1 MRQLQQVHGIGQA
14 IEVFLSH
21 LAPVA
26 AVEQVSLLAA
36 VGRVLADEI
45 RSPEPLPG
53 FHRSTMDGYA
63 VHSRETAGASESL
76 PTLLTLHPETLIG
89 QAALAPLPRGSA
101 APISTGAALPAGA
114 DAVVMVEYCER
125 FDQQTVAIGRP
136 VAPQENVVRPG
147 EDIALGAT
155 VLPSGRTLTP
165 GDLGALAALGI
176 AEVSVWRRP
185 KVIIFA
191 TGNELVSTTAQPGPG
206 QVRDI
211 NSYSLAAQVIR
222 LGGAAEIRGI
232 LPDAEE
238 SIYQALH
245 TALAEDADLL
255 VLSGGSSLGIYDL
268 SERVLNRLGQPG
280 VLVHGLAMKPGKPTL
295 LAVAAGKGCIG
306 FPGHPLSALMTGE
319 ALLPAVISHLAHR
332 PLPLRRVVSAELA
345 KSLASQVGRTEF
357 VQVQLSPRAGGY
369 LAVPLQ
375 SKSAIISAAAKADG
389 YIILEQGSEGK
400 AAGQLVDVHLWGD
413 IHG

>member
-1 MRQLQQVHGIGQA
+1 MRQLQQVHSIEQA

-26 AVEQVSLLAA
+26 AVEQVPLLMA
-36 VGRVLADEI
+36 VGRVLAGEV
-45 RSPEPLPG
+45 RSSEPLPG

-89 QAALAPLPRGSA
+89 EAALTPLPRGSA

-125 FDQQTVAIGRP
+125 FDQQTVAVGRP
-136 VAPQENVVRPG
+136 VAPLENVVRPG
-147 EDIALGAT
+147 EDIALGAA
-155 VLPSGRTLTP
+155 VLSCGRVITP
-165 GDLGALAALGI
+165 GDVGALAALGI
-176 AEVSVWRRP
+176 GQVGVWKRP

-191 TGNELVSTTAQPGPG
+191 TGNELVGTATQPGPG

-211 NSYSLAAQVIR
+211 NSYLLAAQINR
-222 LGGAAEIRGI
+222 LGGVAEIRGI
-232 LPDAEE
+232 LPDVEE
-238 SIYQALH
+238 SIYQALSS
-245 TALAEDADLL
+245 ALEESADLL

-295 LAVAAGKGCIG
+295 LAVAEGKGCIG

-319 ALLPAVISHLAHR
+319 ALLPAVISHLAHS
-332 PLPLRRVVSAELA
+332 PLPVRRAVLGELT
-345 KSLASQVGRTEF
+345 KSIASQVGRTEF
-357 VQVQLSPRAGGY
+357 VQVQLQSGEDGY
-369 LAVPLQ
+369 RAVPLQ

-389 YIILEQGSEGK
+389 YVILEQGSEGR
-400 AAGQLVDVHLWGD
+400 AVGEQVEVHLWRD

>member
-1 MRQLQQVHGIGQA
+1 MRQLQQVHSVEQA
-14 IEVFLSH
+14 IDAFLFH
-21 LAPVA
+21 LTPVA
-26 AVEQVSLLAA
+26 ATEQVPLLTA

-89 QAALAPLPRGSA
+89 QAALTSLPRGSA
-101 APISTGAALPAGA
+101 APISTGAALPADA
-114 DAVVMVEYCER
+114 DAVVMMEYCEQ

-136 VAPQENVVRPG
+136 VAPFENVVRPG
-147 EDIALGAT
+147 EDIALGAA
-155 VLPSGRTLTP
+155 VFPRGRTITP
-165 GDLGALAALGI
+165 GDVGALAALGI
-176 AEVSVWRRP
+176 EQVSVWKRP
-185 KVIIFA
+185 RVIIFA
-191 TGNELVSTTAQPGPG
+191 TGNELVSAPAQPGPG

-211 NSYSLAAQVIR
+211 NSYSLAAQVTR
-222 LGGAAEIRGI
+222 LGGIAERRGI
-232 LPDAEE
+232 LPDVEE
-238 SIYQALH
+238 SIYQALSA
-245 TALAEDADLL
+245 ALAEAADLL
-255 VLSGGSSLGIYDL
+255 VLSGGSSLGVYDL
-268 SERVLNRLGQPG
+268 SERVLNRLGEPG

-295 LAVAAGKGCIG
+295 LAVAGGKGCIG

-319 ALLPAVISHLAHR
+319 ALLPAVISHLARR
-332 PLPLRRVVSAELA
+332 PIPRRRVVPAELT

-357 VQVQLSPRAGGY
+357 VQVQLLRGDGGS

-400 AAGQLVDVHLWGD
+400 AAGQLVEVHLWGD

>member
-1 MRQLQQVHGIGQA
+1 MRQLQQVYSIEQA

-21 LAPVA
+21 LAPVGE
-26 AVEQVSLLAA
+26 VEQVPLLAA
-36 VGRVLADEI
+36 AGRVLAGEV

-76 PTLLTLHPETLIG
+76 PTLLALHPETLIG
-89 QAALAPLPRGSA
+89 QAALASLPRGSA

-136 VAPQENVVRPG
+136 VAPLENVVRPG
-147 EDIALGAT
+147 EDIALDAV
-155 VLPSGRTLTP
+155 VLPSGRTITP
-165 GDLGALAALGI
+165 GDVGVLAALGI
-176 AEVSVWRRP
+176 VQVNVWKQPR
-185 KVIIFA
+185 VIIFA
-191 TGNELVSTTAQPGPG
+191 TGNELVSTATQPGPG

-211 NSYSLAAQVIR
+211 NSYSLAAQIIR
-222 LGGAAEIRGI
+222 LGGLAEVRGI
-232 LPDAEE
+232 LPDVEE
-238 SIYQALH
+238 SIHRALFD
-245 TALAEDADLL
+245 ALAESADLL
-255 VLSGGSSLGIYDL
+255 VLSGGSSLGVYDL
-268 SERVLNRLGQPG
+268 SERVLNRLGEPG

-295 LAVAAGKGCIG
+295 LAVAQGKGCIG

-319 ALLPAVISHLAHR
+319 ALLPAVISHLARR
-332 PLPLRRVVSAELA
+332 PLPLRRVVPAELT

-357 VQVQLSPRAGGY
+357 VQVQLLRGDGGH
-369 LAVPLQ
+369 LAAPLQ

-400 AAGQLVDVHLWGD
+400 AAGQQVEVHLWGD